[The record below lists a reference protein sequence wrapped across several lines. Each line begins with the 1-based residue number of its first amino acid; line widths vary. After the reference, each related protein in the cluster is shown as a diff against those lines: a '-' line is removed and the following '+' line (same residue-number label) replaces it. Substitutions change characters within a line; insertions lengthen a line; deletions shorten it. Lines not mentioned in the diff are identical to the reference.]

1 MKIELQVE
9 RLYNKGIDGKGSIG
23 IVLGRLLFYKKGMIF
38 NQLIIV
44 LVIEFLSQNLCC
56 DFFSFQRFFAEPLLA
71 A

>member
-44 LVIEFLSQNLCC
+44 LVIEFLSQNP
-56 DFFSFQRFFAEPLLA
+56 SFACSLVANNSEFILL
-71 A
+71 